1 MKRIKFVFIFN
12 IFVLI
17 NIFMLFINYVLASDD
32 NLSVSTELVDSSVVD
47 TYSDEDVYLSV
58 AQDADESISEDSE
71 VIEDGDSLDNNIDV
85 GSDSDFDSDFDDD
98 FVDDSDDDFDDSFID
113 DSDDDF
119 VIDTDNKVINTVS
132 NSLDNT
138 NVSVSTIP
146 KTGIGLF
153 INLLLLIFIFSSLY
167 FYKKYIKYKNI

>member
-58 AQDADESISEDSE
+58 AQDTDESISEDSE

-85 GSDSDFDSDFDDD
+85 GSDSDFD
-98 FVDDSDDDFDDSFID
+98 DDSDDDFDDSFID